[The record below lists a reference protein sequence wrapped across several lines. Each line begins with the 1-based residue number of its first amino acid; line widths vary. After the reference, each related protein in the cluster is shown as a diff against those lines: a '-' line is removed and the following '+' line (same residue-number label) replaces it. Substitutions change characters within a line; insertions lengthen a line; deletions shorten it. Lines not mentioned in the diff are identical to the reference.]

1 MDTRQQDT
9 VHPIA
14 DFTLSELLARSGN
27 GGLSSQEFIIARK
40 GASQLDAFLFPCRID
55 AFIIGIGTR
64 GETKVS
70 INLNEY
76 TLRENTLFMIAP
88 QNIIQAH
95 ANGTLEGH
103 MVVVSSRFLQRM
115 NIDMKRMMPLML
127 QLGAHPRIDISVAE
141 TQELERFISLMEH
154 EIQAPSSAFTDQIV
168 GELFMATLYKIGT
181 TVEHYLEAHPE
192 SQNRKPDRAEGY
204 FRRFLQ
210 ELSEHYKTERSVG
223 FYAQQLC
230 ITPKYLTT
238 LVKQV
243 SRKSVSEWIE
253 IYVILE
259 AKTLLKYSTLSI
271 QEIAYTLNF
280 PNQSFFGSYFKR
292 NTGLS
297 PSQYKVSD
305 STGESEGGGASS
317 SLDRISDARKNAR

>member
-1 MDTRQQDT
+1 MDTDRQET
-9 VHPIA
+9 AHPIA
-14 DFTLSELLARSGN
+14 DFTLSELLAKSGN
-27 GGLSSQEFIIARK
+27 GIPASQEFVIAHK

-64 GETKVS
+64 GETTVS

-115 NIDMKRMMPLML
+115 NIDTKRMMPLML
-127 QLGAHPRIDISVAE
+127 RLGAHPCIDISTGD
-141 TQELERFISLMEH
+141 TQELSRFIALMEH
-154 EIQAPSSAFTDQIV
+154 EIKAPSSAFTDQIV
-168 GELFMATLYKIGT
+168 SELFVATLYKIGT

-192 SQNRKPDRAEGY
+192 AENRRPDRAEGY

-223 FYAQQLC
+223 FYAQRLC

-259 AKTLLKYSTLSI
+259 AKTLLKYSNLSI

-305 STGESEGGGASS
+305 STGESARGGEPFSS
-317 SLDRISDARKNAR
+317 DRVSDTRESGR